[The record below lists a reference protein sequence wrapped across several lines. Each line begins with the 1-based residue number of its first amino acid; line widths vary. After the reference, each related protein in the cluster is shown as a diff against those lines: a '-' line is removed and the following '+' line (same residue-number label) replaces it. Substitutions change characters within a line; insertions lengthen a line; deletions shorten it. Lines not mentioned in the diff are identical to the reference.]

1 MVSVRDDWTN
11 LAQSLLQD
19 RRIVRVEYMSD
30 LEAQENMWYK
40 VPITL
45 VLDNDTRIIVSMDD
59 ECNDGGS
66 LIAKNID
73 GREYIIPVLRINE

>member
-11 LAQSLLQD
+11 LAQSLLQG

-30 LEAQENMWYK
+30 LEAKENMWYK
-40 VPITL
+40 VPIPL

-59 ECNDGGS
+59 ECNDGGA

-73 GREYIIPVLRINE
+73 GREYLIPVLRINE

>member
-11 LAQSLLQD
+11 LAQSLLQG

-66 LIAKNID
+66 LIAKNIFL
-73 GREYIIPVLRINE
+73 G